1 MFFLLIY
8 AITAVSGFCQPLTAA
23 FMISL

>member
-8 AITAVSGFCQPLTAA
+8 AIAAVSGFCQPLTAA
-23 FMISL
+23 FMILL